1 MVILA
6 ITGFNE
12 TAGSV
17 DIRTRLKYSD
27 ISSGTASSRIGTI
40 TVWVVEEG
48 LNVRSSDIM
57 GKSFPAIL
65 REKSQNFT
73 GLLHTQMSSDSLLR
87 DSPIAVLFVVCKV
100 TMISLAR
107 IPLSKDTATVT
118 LPTSSLT
125 E

>member
-17 DIRTRLKYSD
+17 DIKTRLKYSN
-27 ISSGTASSRIGTI
+27 ISSGTASLRMDTI

-48 LNVRSSDIM
+48 LNVRSRDVL
-57 GKSFPAIL
+57 GKSIPAVL
-65 REKSQNFT
+65 RESHKTFT
-73 GLLHTQMSSDSLLR
+73 GLLHSQMSSDILLR
-87 DSPIAVLFVVCKV
+87 DLPIAVLFMVHRD
-100 TMISLAR
+100 TITSLPR
-107 IPLSKDTATVT
+107 IPLSTDTATLT